1 MQAAI
6 AFAAEGAQMLASNTA
21 AQQELLQTG
30 TALVNIAK
38 MYSQVDDTA
47 ADTLAFGAPGP
58 LSRLSSQ
65 PLAGGSVGAG
75 LIARRGAARCGRDGG
90 PHAADGPVDRQP
102 RSGQDVGNDRYDGAG
117 RRQRRVVGARR
128 RYCPI
133 ELVGHRGFS
142 GRQPQGRAGV
152 VGR

>member
-1 MQAAI
+1 MESMSHDPVAGDIGSQLVDIAMQGLDSGAAALMKLTGLIPAGSEEVSMQAAM
-6 AFAAEGAQMLASNTA
+6 AFAAEGAQMLTSNTA

-38 MYSQVDDTA
+38 MYSPVDDTA

-58 LSRLSSQ
+58 AVQ
-65 PLAGGSVGAG
+65 
-75 LIARRGAARCGRDGG
+75 
-90 PHAADGPVDRQP
+90 
-102 RSGQDVGNDRYDGAG
+102 AG

-133 ELVGHRGFS
+133 ELVGHRGIS
-142 GRQPQGRAGV
+142 GRQLQGWAGV
-152 VGR
+152 IGRRGSGRE